1 MFIFHVC
8 LIGISIRIPVMIH
21 TTDTIGGVVIDAIHL
36 TAVILTGLVYD
47 IRGLG
52 KCVGKIPGSLYGIL
66 LPGHGSL
73 KLYLPDALEFLIL
86 KCKIEGTVF

>member
-1 MFIFHVC
+1 
-8 LIGISIRIPVMIH
+8 MIH

-52 KCVGKIPGSLYGIL
+52 KCVGKIPGS
-66 LPGHGSL
+66 
-73 KLYLPDALEFLIL
+73 FR
-86 KCKIEGTVF
+86 V